1 MKRTQ
6 KKRIPVI
13 RPGLPPAILGA
24 LCLLVA
30 LALIG
35 TDYYLYVRYAV
46 SVLALIFAVI
56 SVQYRKWWWALPVL
70 PLAVLWNPAWP
81 LSFTDQTWQLLI
93 FLGSAAFLVVGICLR
108 SPDDKETAA
117 KRSVS

>member
-1 MKRTQ
+1 MKRAEQ
-6 KKRIPVI
+6 KRVPVI

-30 LALIG
+30 LAIIG
-35 TDYYLYVRYAV
+35 TDYYLYVRYVV

-56 SVQYRKWWWALPVL
+56 SVQYRQWWWALPVL

-81 LSFTDQTWQLLI
+81 LSFPDQTWQLLI
-93 FLGSAAFLVVGICLR
+93 FLGSAVFLVVGICLR
-108 SPDDKETAA
+108 VTDDKKTAA
-117 KRSVS
+117 KRA